1 MNRPAWTISEA
12 VERTGASRST
22 IRRYRD
28 AGKFPHAYKDSTG
41 VWRFPLED
49 LLAAGL
55 QIIDPAQAERESKA
69 SEHVQPEPE
78 QVSTSLLNKVTELE
92 RALAVEQARNAGLE
106 RLAQAAQE
114 NVLDL
119 RRALRM
125 LEVGSSEQVNT
136 DHVNKVSEQA
146 VIIPN
151 DPVNKVSELGVSD
164 PAEQVNK
171 VSEHPS
177 GSVSKPLWRRFF
189 GAGKYAQNRW

>member
-12 VERTGASRST
+12 VERTEASRST

-28 AGKFPHAYKDSTG
+28 AGKFPHSYKDSKG

-55 QIIDPAQAERESKA
+55 QVTAPAQ
-69 SEHVQPEPE
+69 SEHMDQPTEHDHTSAE
-78 QVSTSLLNKVTELE
+78 HVTESLLNKVTELE

-125 LEVGSSEQVNT
+125 IEATPSEHMSIVRDQPVNT
-136 DHVNKVSEQA
+136 LTEQGMST
-146 VIIPN
+146 P
-151 DPVNKVSELGVSD
+151 
-164 PAEQVNK
+164 EQPTEQPEPRPRWRGFFAR
-171 VSEHPS
+171 SRQPS
-177 GSVSKPLWRRFF
+177 
-189 GAGKYAQNRW
+189 

>member
-12 VERTGASRST
+12 VDRTGASRST

-55 QIIDPAQAERESKA
+55 QIIDPAQAERMTQSTEQA
-69 SEHVQPEPE
+69 QPEPE
-78 QVSTSLLNKVTELE
+78 QVSDSLLSKVTELE

-125 LEVGSSEQVNT
+125 LEVGKPEQVS
-136 DHVNKVSEQA
+136 DEPVNRVSEQ
-146 VIIPN
+146 
-151 DPVNKVSELGVSD
+151 PVTTPIEQPVTT
-164 PAEQVNK
+164 AEQRVTTPEY
-171 VSEHPS
+171 VTEQAPVRSS
-177 GSVSKPLWRRFF
+177 WRSMFRR
-189 GAGKYAQNRW
+189 AKS

>member
-12 VERTGASRST
+12 VDRTGASRST

-55 QIIDPAQAERESKA
+55 QIIDPAQAERMTQSTEY
-69 SEHVQPEPE
+69 VQSEPE
-78 QVSTSLLNKVTELE
+78 QVSDSLLNKVTELE

-125 LEVGSSEQVNT
+125 IEVGKPEQVS
-136 DHVNKVSEQA
+136 DEPVNRVSEQTVNTPTEQA
-146 VIIPN
+146 VTTI
-151 DPVNKVSELGVSD
+151 EQGVTT
-164 PAEQVNK
+164 AEQVREQAPARA
-171 VSEHPS
+171 S
-177 GSVSKPLWRRFF
+177 WRSIFKRV
-189 GAGKYAQNRW
+189 KN

>member
-69 SEHVQPEPE
+69 SEQVQPEPE

-146 VIIPN
+146 VSIPN
-151 DPVNKVSELGVSD
+151 EPVVNTVEQGVTT
-164 PAEQVNK
+164 AEHITEQAPLR
-171 VSEHPS
+171 PS
-177 GSVSKPLWRRFF
+177 WRSMFRR
-189 GAGKYAQNRW
+189 AKN